1 MARDRN
7 VRNDRRARNAGLK
20 QLPWRS
26 VTNPYKPIE
35 VLSEDQ
41 VEAIHNASLR
51 ILEDIGMEFMHPAG
65 KEILA
70 REGVKITPGSDRVK
84 LDRGL
89 ILEKLKTVRPLI
101 PLHARNP
108 AHNLMMGG
116 NHINFCTVASA
127 PNASDLDGGR
137 RPGNYV
143 DYQNFLRLAQ
153 SFNIIHL
160 AGGYPVEPTD
170 LPPNTR
176 HLDCLAD
183 FVRLTDKPFH
193 AYALGRQRIL
203 DGLEIVRIGR
213 GISREQLAAEPSLF
227 TIVNTNSPLKLDGP
241 MIEGLI
247 EMAKM
252 NQIVVITPF
261 TLSGAM
267 APASLAGALSLQNA
281 EALAGIAF
289 TQMVNPGSPV
299 MYGGFTSNVDMKSG
313 APAFGT
319 PEYVRA
325 ALAGGQLTRR
335 YGIPY
340 RSSNASA
347 SNAVDAQA
355 AYESEMSVWGAT
367 MGHCNM
373 MMHGAGWMEG
383 GLVASFEKFI
393 VDVEILQG
401 MAEFL
406 QPVKI
411 DEAELAHE
419 AIREVGPGGHFFGV
433 GHTLERYETAFYEP
447 ILSDWRNYESWREAG
462 AETATQRANTTW
474 KRILAEYEAPAID
487 PGVDE
492 ALKDYMTR
500 RKREVLGKDA
510 A

>member
-1 MARDRN
+1 MARERN

-20 QLPWRS
+20 QLPWRK

-41 VEAIHNASLR
+41 IEAIHNASLR
-51 ILEDIGMEFMHPAG
+51 ILEDIGMDFMHPEA
-65 KEILA
+65 KDILA
-70 REGVKITPGSDRVK
+70 KEGVKITPGTDRVR
-84 LDRGL
+84 LDRDL
-89 ILEKLKTVRPLI
+89 ILEKIKTVRPVFT
-101 PLHARNP
+101 LHARNP
-108 AHNLMMGG
+108 AHDLTMGG
-116 NHINFCTVASA
+116 NAINFCTVASA

-143 DYQNFLRLAQ
+143 DYQNFLRLEQ
-153 SFNIIHL
+153 SFNVMHL
-160 AGGYPVEPTD
+160 AGGYPVEPID
-170 LPPNTR
+170 LPPRTR
-176 HLDCLAD
+176 HLDCLASM
-183 FVRLTDKPFH
+183 VTLTDKVFH
-193 AYALGRQRIL
+193 AYALGRTRIL
-203 DGLEIVRIGR
+203 DALEIVRIGR
-213 GISREQLAAEPSLF
+213 GITKEQLAQEPSLF

-247 EMAKM
+247 EMCRM
-252 NQIVVITPF
+252 NQTVVITPF

-267 APASLAGALSLQNA
+267 APASLAGALALQNA

-289 TQMVNPGSPV
+289 TQMVNPGSPA

-335 YGIPY
+335 YKIPY

-347 SNAVDAQA
+347 SNVVDAQA
-355 AYESEMSVWGAT
+355 AYESEMSVWGAV

-393 VDVEILQG
+393 LDIEILQG
-401 MAEFL
+401 MAEFM
-406 QPVKI
+406 QPIKI
-411 DEAELAHE
+411 DEAELAVE

-433 GHTLERYETAFYEP
+433 GHTLERYETAFYAP
-447 ILSDWRNYESWREAG
+447 LLSDWRNFENWSLAG
-462 AETATQRANTTW
+462 AENATQRANKIFKQVLADYQPPPIDPAVAEELEAFIA
-474 KRILAEYEAPAID
+474 KRKEEGGAPA
-487 PGVDE
+487 
-492 ALKDYMTR
+492 L
-500 RKREVLGKDA
+500 
-510 A
+510 

>member
-35 VLSEDQ
+35 VLTEDQ
-41 VEAIHNASLR
+41 IEAIHNASLR
-51 ILEDIGMEFMHPAG
+51 ILEDIGMDFMHPAA

-70 REGVKITPGSDRVK
+70 REGVKVTPGSDRVK

-108 AHNLMMGG
+108 AHNLLLGG

-127 PNASDLDGGR
+127 PNASDSDGGR

-143 DYQNFLRLAQ
+143 DYRNFLRLAQ
-153 SFNIIHL
+153 SFNIIHM

-213 GISREQLAAEPSLF
+213 GIDRAQLAREPSLF

-247 EMAKM
+247 EMARM

-433 GHTLERYETAFYEP
+433 GHTLERYETAFYAP
-447 ILSDWRNYESWREAG
+447 ILSDWRNFENWQLAG
-462 AETATQRANTTW
+462 SQTATQRANTLF
-474 KRILAEYEAPAID
+474 KQVLADYVPPPLDPAIAEELD
-487 PGVDE
+487 AFV
-492 ALKDYMTR
+492 AR
-500 RKREVLGKDA
+500 RKEEGGA
-510 A
+510 PSN